1 MIWIHLIAG
10 VGLLIW
16 FVRMRKKTENHKLV
30 RRIFCL
36 AATGNLLGAVLTVGT
51 LTGTAKETEPFLER
65 GALGSQ
71 PAEEEL
77 EVSIDHGEPYRITV
91 TVPPKRYSQ
100 EEVIQA
106 LNAAIETLDA
116 IIPGENDSLLSVN
129 RNLELVTELPD
140 SPVTVSWDTDQPLL
154 IDDRGMLSDQIPEEG
169 AKVKLEGHLRLQ
181 GEERI
186 YERTVYVYPPQKG
199 EDEEIRSQILKAIE
213 KENEGREEEAIFYL
227 PTTLNGRELQWSEM
241 PDYTGMEVFGLALV
255 AGIFYGFSYYQS
267 EERKRREQEQQMMR
281 DYPEIVSKI
290 VLLLGAGLGMRK
302 VFERIAYD
310 YRKQMEGKSPKEKR
324 YGYEEILLTYQEMEN
339 GISEQ
344 EAYER
349 MGKRCPVSAYRSL
362 ASLLTQNLK
371 KGSKGLLELLKQES
385 QEALENRRRQAREA
399 GEIAATRLL
408 LPMGMMLV
416 VVLIILTVPA
426 FLSFYA

>member
-10 VGLLIW
+10 AGLLIW
-16 FVRMRKKTENHKLV
+16 FLWMRKKTENHKLV
-30 RRIFCL
+30 RRIFCF

-51 LTGTAKETEPFLER
+51 FAGTAKETEPFLER

-71 PAEEEL
+71 PTEEEL
-77 EVSIDHGEPYRITV
+77 EVSIDHGESYRITV

-106 LNAAIETLDA
+106 LDAAIEALDA
-116 IIPGENDSLLSVN
+116 IIPGDNDSLLFVN
-129 RNLELVTELPD
+129 RNLELVTNLPD
-140 SPVTVSWDTDQPLL
+140 SPVTVSWDIDQPLL
-154 IDDRGMLSDQIPEEG
+154 VDDRGMLSDEIPEEG
-169 AKVKLEGHLRLQ
+169 AKVKLEGRLQ
-181 GEERI
+181 LQEEERV
-186 YERTVYVYPPQKG
+186 YERTIYVYPPVK
-199 EDEEIRSQILKAIE
+199 EEEEEIRDQIAKAIT
-213 KENEGREEEAIFYL
+213 KENEGREEEAYLYL
-227 PTTLNGRELQWSEM
+227 PTMLNGSELEWSAL
-241 PDYTGMEVFGLALV
+241 PDYTGIEVFGLSLA

-267 EERKRREQEQQMMR
+267 EEKRKKEQEQQMMR
-281 DYPEIVSKI
+281 DYPEIVGKI

-302 VFERIAYD
+302 VFERIACD
-310 YRKQMEGKSPKEKR
+310 YQKQMEGKSPKEKR

-349 MGKRCPVSAYRSL
+349 MGKRCSVSAYRSL

-385 QEALENRRRQAREA
+385 QEALENRRRGAQAA

-426 FLSFYA
+426 FMSFYA